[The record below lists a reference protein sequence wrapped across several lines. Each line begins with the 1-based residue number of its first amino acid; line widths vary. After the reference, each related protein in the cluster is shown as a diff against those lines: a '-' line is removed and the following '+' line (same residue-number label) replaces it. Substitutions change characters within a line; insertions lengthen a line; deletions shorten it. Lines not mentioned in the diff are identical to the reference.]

1 MEGTQ
6 DQKST
11 HHTLIIK
18 EAEQVTQEVAMNRA
32 IAIGKEEEERV
43 DNHIQRH
50 QTLTEARPAI
60 TEKVVTLQDA
70 MEIKLHPT
78 PTMKRQIEVVIE
90 EVGKGTVTVA
100 DIVGIETL
108 TIGIETV
115 TLVCIEIVEDQDHRA
130 QVVRMIGGLEG
141 IGEEGD
147 VEEVVEV
154 VTRVGG
160 LKGIG
165 EEGENEGVVEVG
177 KEENGKKIWRA
188 WVRRW
193 E

>member
-1 MEGTQ
+1 M
-6 DQKST
+6 
-11 HHTLIIK
+11 
-18 EAEQVTQEVAMNRA
+18 
-32 IAIGKEEEERV
+32 
-43 DNHIQRH
+43 
-50 QTLTEARPAI
+50 
-60 TEKVVTLQDA
+60 
-70 MEIKLHPT
+70 
-78 PTMKRQIEVVIE
+78 
-90 EVGKGTVTVA
+90 TVA

-108 TIGIETV
+108 TTEIETV
-115 TLVCIEIVEDQDHRA
+115 ALVCIEIVEDQDHRA

-177 KEENGKKIWRA
+177 KEENGKRVW
-188 WVRRW
+188 
-193 E
+193 